1 MSIFFNTPDHIV
13 FSSFASSP
21 YNTMTVKS
29 LPNGVA
35 EHSSFDKY
43 TEKPLAQR
51 MVLKFGG

>member
-1 MSIFFNTPDHIV
+1 MNIFSNTSNYIV
-13 FSSFASSP
+13 FSFFASRP

-43 TEKPLAQR
+43 TEKLLAQR
-51 MVLKFGG
+51 VVLKFGG